1 MTSRTAFIT
10 NSLRCALAALMAA
23 LLLAACQKPM
33 VVYTPT
39 DRPAAP
45 PRPEIR
51 VPEPP
56 PPPQPPP
63 PPTPQQAAARQ
74 LTEEGRKLLGAD
86 RADDAITVLERA
98 LSLDAE
104 NGRNYYFLGEA
115 WLRKQ
120 NFEQAREFNRLAE
133 LYFRDNPE
141 WLRSVARQ
149 RGRIDA
155 GGK

>member
-1 MTSRTAFIT
+1 MTPKTACTT
-10 NSLRCALAALMAA
+10 NSRGCTLAVLLAA

-39 DRPAAP
+39 DRPAP
-45 PRPEIR
+45 PARPEIR
-51 VPEPP
+51 APEPSP
-56 PPPQPPP
+56 PAA
-63 PPTPQQAAARQ
+63 PTPQQVAARQ
-74 LTEEGRKLLGAD
+74 LTEEGRKLLAAD

-104 NGRNYYFLGEA
+104 NGRNHYFLGEA

-120 NFEQAREFNRLAE
+120 NFAQAREFNRLAE

-149 RGRIDA
+149 RSRIDA
-155 GGK
+155 GGQ